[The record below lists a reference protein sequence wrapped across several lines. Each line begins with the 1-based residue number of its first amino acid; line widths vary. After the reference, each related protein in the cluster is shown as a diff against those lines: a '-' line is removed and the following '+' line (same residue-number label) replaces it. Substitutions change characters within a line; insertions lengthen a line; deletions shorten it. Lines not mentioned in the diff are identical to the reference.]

1 MSMNWIQIDR
11 MITGL
16 IQAGNDPKDI
26 IKDMKSQFK
35 WTQSQAEHAV
45 LPLVKRTPVLQ
56 KSNKKKST
64 KKNLDKKK

>member
-1 MSMNWIQIDR
+1 

-56 KSNKKKST
+56 KGNKKKT
-64 KKNLDKKK
+64 VKKKLDKKK